1 MRSWE
6 IIENH
11 EDGRGRM
18 GFRDETPE
26 DKAYREGYE
35 EGYQAAM
42 QEAGMMGQRQ
52 GMGGGYGQRGGNYGQ
67 GSSYGQREG
76 GYGERDDYSMMGERR
91 RRDSM
96 GRYR

>member
-18 GFRDETPE
+18 GFKDETPE

-35 EGYQAAM
+35 DGYEAAM
-42 QEAGMMGQRQ
+42 KESGMMGQRQ
-52 GMGGGYGQRGGNYGQ
+52 YGGTMRGG
-67 GSSYGQREG
+67 YGQREG
-76 GYGERDDYSMMGERR
+76 GYGQGYGQREDTMMGERR
-91 RRDSM
+91 YSRDSM
-96 GRYR
+96 GRFR

>member
-18 GFRDETPE
+18 GFKDESPE
-26 DKAYREGYE
+26 EKAYREGYE

-42 QEAGMMGQRQ
+42 QEAGMMGNRDNYSQ
-52 GMGGGYGQRGGNYGQ
+52 GYGQRGGGSYGQ
-67 GSSYGQREG
+67 RGGMQGGSYGQRE
-76 GYGERDDYSMMGERR
+76 DYTMGERR
-91 RRDSM
+91 YSRDSM
-96 GRYR
+96 GRFR

>member
-18 GFRDETPE
+18 GFRDESPE

-42 QEAGMMGQRQ
+42 QEAGMMGNRDNYSQN
-52 GMGGGYGQRGGNYGQ
+52 YGQRGGMQ
-67 GSSYGQREG
+67 GGSYGQRG
-76 GYGERDDYSMMGERR
+76 GQRDDYMMGERR
-91 RRDSM
+91 YSRDSM
-96 GRYR
+96 GRFR